1 MEMKIEKMFPLPNDR
16 HPDSSVSMAHI
27 RFVDMPIERRK
38 RFKPDQWL
46 VQKKRR
52 KYHAFFEIMMDVIA
66 YVGSN

>member
-1 MEMKIEKMFPLPNDR
+1 MEKTIEKMFPLPNDR
-16 HPDSSVSMAHI
+16 HPDSSVSMAQI
-27 RFVDMPIERRK
+27 RLVDKPIGRRK

-52 KYHAFFEIMMDVIA
+52 QYHVFFEIMMDVIA